1 MNYCVHRISF
11 YLKIKRRAS
20 LLSGQWIL
28 CYVHHFFSLYSF
40 VVCSPSPFLMLLY
53 LPSWLIRQQKV
64 WVRRTK
70 NQETVFY
77 KLKKKMKAF
86 SFGSFHGVWEEV
98 KNIGRHV
105 FIIIFFYLTSFDE
118 IQPPIVSYRTQIH
131 QRRRKNKNRERSR
144 FSTRK
149 ESKKKQKLWKE
160 CNERFK

>member
-40 VVCSPSPFLMLLY
+40 VVCSPSPFLILLY

-77 KLKKKMKAF
+77 KLKKNE
-86 SFGSFHGVWEEV
+86 SFQFRFVSRSLRGSKEHRTACFYY
-98 KNIGRHV
+98 
-105 FIIIFFYLTSFDE
+105 FFFYLTFFDE